1 MPKIEHKLIPKKL
14 HKLIQIDYPITEDG
28 YYEYVLDR
36 DKFQDKLLRYINETF
51 PDVEVMSQTQ
61 HYFEDTQ
68 DKYFNFGFAG
78 EFCTLLF
85 DYYATFSLWATAKS
99 SMWRISPIL
108 VVVSGLPPW

>member
-78 EFCTLLF
+78 ESCTLLF
-85 DYYATFSLWATAKS
+85 DYYATDEYIEDVCNK
-99 SMWRISPIL
+99 I
-108 VVVSGLPPW
+108 VSFVCRSKYLFKN